1 MVSQIQL
8 EANRRNAQ
16 LSTGPITPEGKAA
29 VRLNSLRHGLRARA
43 TLLPPENSEDF
54 DQLCDDLEAE
64 WRPQTRTE
72 QLLLEQMAVSQWLL
86 MRFAL
91 SEAGVFMNQM
101 SVKDQFDLLERY
113 AAQRARLERSFSKAM
128 HDLEHLQQHRPI
140 PDRQPEQPEQTA
152 QPEPLAASPDPHPL
166 IPFPLPSSEPLPD
179 APYIMAAPAADTR

>member
-1 MVSQIQL
+1 MISQKQL

-16 LSTGPITPEGKAA
+16 LSTGPKSPEGKAA
-29 VRLNSLRHGLRARA
+29 VRLNPLRHGLRARA

-54 DQLCDDLEAE
+54 HQLCDDLEAE
-64 WRPQTRTE
+64 WQPQTRTE

-101 SVKDQFDLLERY
+101 PVKDQFDLLERY

-128 HDLEHLQQHRPI
+128 HDLEHLQQHRPAS
-140 PDRQPEQPEQTA
+140 DRQDTQPELDPE
-152 QPEPLAASPDPHPL
+152 PEPLAASPIPHPL
-166 IPFPLPSSEPLPD
+166 IPFPLPSSTPPPD
-179 APYIMAAPAADTR
+179 APYVMSAPVADSR